1 MVILGGWED
10 NLHWWV
16 EECDALQALS
26 PSKLALSLR
35 ILVYLV
41 ILVYVL
47 FFIY

>member
-1 MVILGGWED
+1 MQEWEG

-16 EECDALQALS
+16 EECDTLQALS
-26 PSKLALSLR
+26 RSKLALFLR

-47 FFIY
+47 FVY